1 MRNAFASE
9 VTALA
14 QGNPNIVLLS
24 GDIGNRLF
32 DKFKDA
38 APERFHNV
46 GVAEANMIGVAAG
59 MAMAGLRPI
68 TYTITS
74 FTTARCLEQIRVDVC
89 YHNLPVVIVG
99 VGSGLGYASLGVTHH
114 SCEDVAFLGAL
125 PNMTVL
131 APADAFETRA
141 ALRAAVAHDGP
152 VYIRL
157 GKKGEPKVHSSVP
170 EDFKIGKGIVMTE
183 GDAVCII
190 ASGTVL
196 PVALEAGRRLT
207 QAGLP
212 ARVVSLH
219 TVKPMDEDLLAQCAA
234 RFPVIATVEEH
245 SILGG
250 VAARVS
256 QWMTANQ
263 ITTTRHIPFATGDW
277 FLKTAGEQDYA
288 REQYGITTDAI
299 FEKVHAAAAA
309 RQKIQRTA

>member
-9 VTALA
+9 ITALA
-14 QGNPNIVLLS
+14 QHNPNVVLLS

-32 DKFKDA
+32 DKFKEA
-38 APERFHNV
+38 AAERFYNV
-46 GVAEANMIGVAAG
+46 GVAEQNMIGVAAG
-59 MAMAGLRPI
+59 MAMTGLRPI

-89 YHNLPVVIVG
+89 YHNLPVTIVG

-114 SCEDVAFLGAL
+114 SCEDVACLGAL

-131 APADAFETRA
+131 APGDAFETRA

-157 GKKGEPKVHSSVP
+157 GKKGEPKVHSEVP
-170 EDFKIGKGIVMTE
+170 TNFKIGKGLILQE

-190 ASGTVL
+190 SSGTVL
-196 PVALEAGRRLT
+196 PVAMEAGKRLT
-207 QAGLP
+207 EAGLP

-219 TVKPMDEDLLAQCAA
+219 TVKPMDEVLLAECSA
-234 RFPVIATVEEH
+234 RYAVIATIEEH

-263 ITTTRHIPFATGDW
+263 VTDTRLLTFATADH
-277 FLKTAGEQDYA
+277 FMKTAGEQDYA
-288 REQYGITTDAI
+288 REHYGITAYAI
-299 FEKVHAAAAA
+299 FEQVRAAAT
-309 RQKIQRTA
+309 RKKLQRTA

>member
-14 QGNPNIVLLS
+14 QENPNLVLLS

-32 DKFKDA
+32 DKFKEA
-38 APERFHNV
+38 APGRFYNV
-46 GVAEANMIGVAAG
+46 GVAEQNMIGVAAG
-59 MAMAGLRPI
+59 MAMSGLRPI

-74 FTTARCLEQIRVDVC
+74 FTTARCFEQIRVDLC

-114 SCEDVAFLGAL
+114 SCEDVASLGAL

-131 APADAFETRA
+131 APGDAFETRA
-141 ALRAAVAHDGP
+141 ALRAAVAHNGP

-157 GKKGEPKVHSSVP
+157 GKKGEPKVHSAIP
-170 EDFKIGKGIVMTE
+170 AFTIGKGIVMTE

-190 ASGTVL
+190 SSGTVL
-196 PVALEAGRRLT
+196 PVAMEAGRRLSE
-207 QAGLP
+207 AGLS
-212 ARVVSLH
+212 ARVVSLP
-219 TVKPMDEDLLAQCAA
+219 TVKPMDEALLAECAA
-234 RFPVIATVEEH
+234 RYPVIVSVEEH

-250 VAARVS
+250 VAARIS

-263 ITTTRHIPFATGDW
+263 ITGTRLLTFATQDR

-288 REQYGITTDAI
+288 REQYGITADAI
-299 FEKVHAAAAA
+299 FEQVRAATAAHK
-309 RQKIQRTA
+309 RQRIA

>member
-14 QGNPNIVLLS
+14 QEKSNLVLLS

-32 DKFKDA
+32 DKFKEA
-38 APERFHNV
+38 APGRFYNV
-46 GVAEANMIGVAAG
+46 GVAEQNMIGVAAG
-59 MAMAGLRPI
+59 MAMSGLRPV

-74 FTTARCLEQIRVDVC
+74 FTTARCFEQIRVDVC

-114 SCEDVAFLGAL
+114 SCEDVASLGAL

-131 APADAFETRA
+131 APGDAFETRA
-141 ALRAAVAHDGP
+141 ALRAALNHDGP

-157 GKKGEPKVHSSVP
+157 GKKGEPKVHGAVP
-170 EDFKIGKGIVMTE
+170 AFTIGKAINMVDGSDI
-183 GDAVCII
+183 CII
-190 ASGTVL
+190 SSGTVL
-196 PVALEAGRRLT
+196 PVAMEAGKRLSE
-207 QAGLP
+207 AGIS
-212 ARVVSLH
+212 ARVVSLP
-219 TVKPMDEDLLAQCAA
+219 TVKPMDEALLAECAA
-234 RFPVIATVEEH
+234 RYPVIATVEEH

-263 ITTTRHIPFATGDW
+263 VTGMRLLAFATADR

-288 REQYGITTDAI
+288 REQYGITAEAI
-299 FEKVHAAAAA
+299 FEQVRAAVAG
-309 RQKIQRTA
+309 KKLQRTA

>member
-1 MRNAFASE
+1 MRNAFAAE

-14 QGNPNIVLLS
+14 ESNPKVVLLS

-32 DKFKDA
+32 DKFKNA
-38 APERFHNV
+38 APDRFYNV

-68 TYTITS
+68 SYTIAS

-89 YHNLPVVIVG
+89 YHNLPVIIVG

-131 APADAFETRA
+131 APADAYETRA
-141 ALRAAVAHDGP
+141 ALRAALDHGGP

-157 GKKGEPKVHSSVP
+157 GKKGEPKVHQAVP
-170 EDFKIGKGIVMTE
+170 ENFAIGKGLVVTE
-183 GDAVCII
+183 GQAACII

-196 PVALEAGRRLT
+196 PVAMEAGKRLGE
-207 QAGLP
+207 AGIP
-212 ARVVSLH
+212 TRVVSLH
-219 TVKPMDEDLLAQCAA
+219 TVKPMDETLLAECAG

-250 VAARVS
+250 VAARVA
-256 QWMTANQ
+256 QWMVANR
-263 ITTTRHIPFATGDW
+263 ISDTRLLPFATADR
-277 FLKTAGEQDYA
+277 FMKVAGEQDYA
-288 REQYGITTDAI
+288 RECYGITAEEI
-299 FEKVHAAAAA
+299 AEQVRAAMPKKV
-309 RQKIQRTA
+309 QRIA